1 MEPRGGRCG
10 CGKWTRAQSA
20 VNREPARSA
29 AAVAAVRSAL
39 ARLGVSLG
47 SQRWQTAERQRV
59 FDGLMRAARGG
70 AFPDP
75 AAAEQA
81 AMGMVMMLAEL
92 ELDRARKAQID
103 QLFATLRDENAFDRA
118 RFARVLAQ
126 LDRGAE
132 RPVVVPRG
140 P

>member
-1 MEPRGGRCG
+1 
-10 CGKWTRAQSA
+10 
-20 VNREPARSA
+20 
-29 AAVAAVRSAL
+29 
-39 ARLGVSLG
+39 
-47 SQRWQTAERQRV
+47 
-59 FDGLMRAARGG
+59 MRAARGG

-132 RPVVVPRG
+132 RPAGVPRG